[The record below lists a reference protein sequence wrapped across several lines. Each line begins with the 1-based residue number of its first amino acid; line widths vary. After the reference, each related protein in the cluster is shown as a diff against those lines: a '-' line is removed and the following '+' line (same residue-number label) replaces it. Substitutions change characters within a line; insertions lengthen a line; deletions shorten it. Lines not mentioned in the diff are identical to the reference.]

1 MDEQVLLKP
10 GQQAKVGHYVVRHDA
25 VRVTDDGQKQMITGH
40 LTVFRDGKE
49 IDKAYPGKWLYRGHE
64 QEPVSQVAIR
74 RSAAEDLYI
83 VMPGFDLQD
92 QSVTLQ
98 VVVNPL
104 VDWIWVGFG
113 ILALGTMLALLPEQ
127 VLGFAGG
134 ARAGARVDRDAAARV
149 CC

>member
-1 MDEQVLLKP
+1 M
-10 GQQAKVGHYVVRHDA
+10 
-25 VRVTDDGQKQMITGH
+25 RVTDDGQKQMITGH

-49 IDKAYPGKWLYRGHE
+49 IDKAYPGKWFYRGHE

-98 VVVNPL
+98 VVINPL

-113 ILALGTMLALLPEQ
+113 DPRARHDAR
-127 VLGFAGG
+127 AA
-134 ARAGARVDRDAAARV
+134 ARAGVRLRRRRARRRPRRS
-149 CC
+149 